1 MSSASFLPEYGPHRP
16 CTVLL
21 TVLTRTMYELVP
33 SRESAMQPVRR
44 VGRRVCAGAPYL
56 CGASLPL
63 WAWGWGWVR
72 AAAGQICLYN
82 MFIVQLNNVCGP
94 YILYPVV
101 PVSPQPTAHRH
112 LPSDADRC
120 GARAPAQGHST

>member
-44 VGRRVCAGAPYL
+44 VGRRVCAGAPYQWR
-56 CGASLPL
+56 L
-63 WAWGWGWVR
+63 WAWLR
-72 AAAGQICLYN
+72 AAAGQIVYK
-82 MFIVQLNNVCGP
+82 MVIVQLNNVVRTFYTFFVSAVWCVRGANS
-94 YILYPVV
+94 ILSLY
-101 PVSPQPTAHRH
+101 T
-112 LPSDADRC
+112 LFL
-120 GARAPAQGHST
+120 